1 MQRAVP
7 VASREAMRTNASPSA
22 RSARARVP
30 VHSRPTSLQQMYGNQ
45 RMQGLLA
52 RGVVQAKLTVN
63 QPGDAF
69 EREAD
74 RVADAVVRMPD
85 SRSKAESS
93 SIEHG
98 APPAI
103 QRMCRE
109 CEDEVHRSPA
119 SDSVPEVGAKLEG
132 QVESLGTGRPLSTP
146 VRRFFEPRLGHDF
159 S

>member
-74 RVADAVVRMPD
+74 RVADAVVRMPT
-85 SRSKAESS
+85 
-93 SIEHG
+93 
-98 APPAI
+98 PAI
-103 QRMCRE
+103 AHVTPARQDSTSPPQVQRVCACGSACPDCKE
-109 CEDEVHRSPA
+109 
-119 SDSVPEVGAKLEG
+119 
-132 QVESLGTGRPLSTP
+132 
-146 VRRFFEPRLGHDF
+146 
-159 S
+159 